1 MASIGKEYDLLP
13 ENRHFR
19 REFLKKGISLGII
32 TGVTGMGLLT
42 GCKEEGK
49 EEVTPSEDLMR
60 EHGVLNRILL
70 IYDRLIR
77 NLQNNETID
86 LSILNNSAGMIRTF
100 IEDYHEKLE
109 EDYLF
114 PRFEKANQLTD
125 LVQVLRLQHKAGRD
139 LTDQILVIAKMKSIA
154 DMEESQKLVKLLVDF
169 NTMYRP
175 HESREDTVLFP
186 AIKKIVSK
194 NEYYSLG
201 EEFEDKEHQLFGEDG
216 FESMVDKVAGIEK
229 QLGIYDLGQ
238 FTPIIHN

>member
-1 MASIGKEYDLLP
+1 
-13 ENRHFR
+13 
-19 REFLKKGISLGII
+19 
-32 TGVTGMGLLT
+32 
-42 GCKEEGK
+42 
-49 EEVTPSEDLMR
+49 
-60 EHGVLNRILL
+60 
-70 IYDRLIR
+70 
-77 NLQNNETID
+77 
-86 LSILNNSAGMIRTF
+86 MIRTF

-154 DMEESQKLVKLLVDF
+154 DKEKSQKLVKLLVDF

-201 EEFEDKEHQLFGEDG
+201 EDFEDKERQLFGEDG

-229 QLGIYDLGQ
+229 QLGIYDLEQ
-238 FTPIIHN
+238 FTPTIHN